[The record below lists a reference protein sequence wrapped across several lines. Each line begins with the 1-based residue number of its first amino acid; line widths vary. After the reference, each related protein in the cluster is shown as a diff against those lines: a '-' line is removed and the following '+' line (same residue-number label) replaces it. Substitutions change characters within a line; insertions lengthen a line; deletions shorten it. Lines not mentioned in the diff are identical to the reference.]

1 MTKNILIVVTAIVI
15 VALGALYFSHKK
27 TVTTPPTSVAT
38 STQPAHAGSDAKNAT
53 YIVDGTPVTL
63 VNGLSEVEAAP
74 GSASKITT
82 RYFGNEV
89 IHDFNGDGRP
99 DVAFLLTQDTGGSGT
114 FYYVAIALNT
124 THGFVGSQALLL
136 GDRIAPQSTVMSKG
150 NVVVINYADRKP
162 GESFAVPPSEGK
174 SMYVL
179 LDPAT
184 MILSEVKQ

>member
-1 MTKNILIVVTAIVI
+1 MTKNILIVVAVIVI
-15 VALGALYFSHKK
+15 IAIGAVYFSHKK
-27 TVTTPPTSVAT
+27 AAATPPTSVAT
-38 STQPAHAGSDAKNAT
+38 STQPTQAGSDAKNTT
-53 YIVDGTPVTL
+53 YIVDGSPVTL
-63 VNGLSEVEAAP
+63 VNGVSEVEAAP

-82 RYFGNEV
+82 KYFGNEV
-89 IHDFNGDGRP
+89 SHDFNGDGRP

-124 THGFVGSQALLL
+124 THGYVGSQALLI
-136 GDRIAPQSTVMSKG
+136 GDRIAPQATVMGKG
-150 NVVVINYADRKP
+150 NVVVVNYADRKP

-184 MILSEVKQ
+184 MILSEVRQ

>member
-1 MTKNILIVVTAIVI
+1 MTKNILIVVAAII
-15 VALGALYFSHKK
+15 ILALGGLYFSHEKSAA
-27 TVTTPPTSVAT
+27 VTPTPQAT
-38 STQPAHAGSDAKNAT
+38 STPATEAVTDAKNAT
-53 YIVDGTPVTL
+53 YTIDGTPVTL
-63 VNGLSEVEAAP
+63 VSGVSEVPAAP

-82 RYFGNEV
+82 KYFGNEIV
-89 IHDFNGDGRP
+89 HDFNGDGRP

-114 FYYVAIALNT
+114 FYYVVIALNT

-136 GDRIAPQSTVMSKG
+136 GDRIAPQSTVMGGG

-162 GESFAVPPSEGK
+162 GESFAVPPSQGK